1 MYLRCTR
8 GAIMVHSCVNVLIG
22 TLVLH
27 TFGRRESSAPILPFK
42 YTPVPCCPRETFSWV
57 YIFLL
62 IFGRRWST
70 ATTTLVESTRVPC
83 YSVWTFL
90 WGTFIFVSTRNMI
103 MESVHQDGNM
113 IAQRCHN
120 ECTESAPRLS
130 QRSWRST
137 KILWIWKNF
146 CPDQI
151 IFSPDQT
158 FFFGEKFK
166 NWGACQTHNFELE
179 LQIEVQFLDFLG
191 VKNNNFK
198 LLIVFLWQFYVSFL
212 KFKTK
217 TCIKTRR
224 NLKMDTKWA

>member
-1 MYLRCTR
+1 MRHKSWKPHLVDGFYKFSQSSHVMFKQNFLHLRCTR
-8 GAIMVHSCVNVLIG
+8 GAIMVHSCVNARIDI
-22 TLVLH
+22 LVLH
-27 TFGRRESSAPILPFK
+27 TFGRRESSAPIIPFK

-120 ECTESAPRLS
+120 ECTESAPQDPLNLEEFLP
-130 QRSWRST
+130 W
-137 KILWIWKNF
+137 
-146 CPDQI
+146 PDY
-151 IFSPDQT
+151 F
-158 FFFGEKFK
+158 
-166 NWGACQTHNFELE
+166 
-179 LQIEVQFLDFLG
+179 
-191 VKNNNFK
+191 
-198 LLIVFLWQFYVSFL
+198 
-212 KFKTK
+212 
-217 TCIKTRR
+217 
-224 NLKMDTKWA
+224 